1 MQFIRKHKK
10 TSLVI
15 FILVIIMIFVFEIPT
30 AHSAGDPPF
39 RQERY
44 LVRTDTTE
52 EPHTLPDKEEIQ
64 ITIEP
69 EEVMTIKETK
79 KVEDNKNISI
89 PDKPEEYAKPE
100 EAPGSTEDINNEVI
114 ENIPEETIPEVP
126 EINKLTPQ
134 GEYTTIDFS
143 IYTPEEAEV
152 LKLVLSKIEENKNTD
167 KDEELIYIDYTLSR
181 ESYYKIASFFY
192 VYYGQKRA
200 VDETFDLVNHSEV
213 NMETG
218 EEIRKYMI
226 RMRYEDIRE
235 FEKDLDLVKAKTDEI
250 LSSFESGP
258 DVYILYQISEY
269 LRNNI
274 IYTEGKYDI
283 KSALIDGKTVCNG
296 YALAFN
302 ILANRAGIKSDM
314 CIGEVPEG
322 MHAWNRVLL
331 DDGTYAFYDTTA
343 YDTNNGNPK
352 YILSPEE
359 LHTSTYTI
367 NDYTT
372 CWFGE

>member
-10 TSLVI
+10 TSFVI

-69 EEVMTIKETK
+69 EKVMTIKETK

-89 PDKPEEYAKPE
+89 PDKPEESTKPE

-126 EINKLTPQ
+126 EINKLIPQ

-143 IYTPEEAEV
+143 IYTPEEAEI

-200 VDETFDLVNHSEV
+200 VDETFDLVNHSEI

-226 RMRYEDIRE
+226 RMRYKDIRE
-235 FEKDLDLVKAKTDEI
+235 FEKDLDLVKAKADEI

-258 DVYILYQISEY
+258 DIYILYQISEY

-274 IYTEGKYDI
+274 VYTEEKYDI
-283 KSALIDGKTVCNG
+283 KSALIDGETVCNG

-302 ILANRAGIKSDM
+302 MLANRAGIKSDM

-322 MHAWNRVLL
+322 MHAWNRVIL
-331 DDGTYAFYDTTA
+331 DDGTYAFYDITA